1 MKMIWVLSN
10 IPTRTLRRLEKY
22 SEFCENNPTWFAD
35 TFPDFNQTNLA
46 IFEKLCYLWFQFRF
60 LCCYD
65 EDKFK
70 VFYERKIREVFGRWE
85 ELINLELHRAAPET
99 FAKLYDYNVSNYV
112 LESNT
117 ERENESQTTDTGT
130 VRDAG
135 SNTTTM
141 DLTYTTNGTKTGTR
155 TNTGT
160 QRNTQDETT
169 KDTGTVNV
177 DEEITG
183 KDKTARDV
191 SVDNTG
197 TSTMNY
203 GGSDKTENTST
214 NSSQGSES
222 TSNTNSSGNK
232 HLESYLPQSIT
243 AISGKFDTHFSGEGR
258 DIDGDGDIDM
268 PNYQAAWYTASSK
281 SEDRNTNDT
290 TNSASSS
297 NSSSGT
303 SDSTTTY
310 NSNDRRVDDLNT
322 KTDDDT
328 TFDTS
333 RDRDTTTTNNLTK
346 NVTGTATRTDDLS
359 ESTSDINNST
369 TRNAGTT
376 NRLNDTTKTNNLLR
390 NQNGTDNSQ
399 TNTQYDIVGRTNH
412 NPPEVI
418 LDAMQKIIAFCPTDW
433 FYINLQPCF
442 LLLADDFDDDY
453 VVEG

>member
-1 MKMIWVLSN
+1 MMLWIWNS
-10 IPTRTLRRLEKY
+10 PHKKLRKLERY
-22 SEFCENNPTWFAD
+22 SEFCENNPTWFTD

-70 VFYERKIREVFGRWE
+70 VFYERKIREVFGQWE

-99 FAKLYDYNVSNYV
+99 FARLYDYNVNNYV
-112 LESNT
+112 LESKT
-117 ERENESQTTDTGT
+117 ERENESNTKDTGT
-130 VRDAG
+130 VKDAG
-135 SNTTTM
+135 TTTTEM

-155 TNTGT
+155 KNTGT
-160 QRNTQDETT
+160 QTNSQDETT

-177 DEEITG
+177 DEDITG

-203 GGSDKTENTST
+203 GGNDKTENKSSNTST
-214 NSSQGSES
+214 GSES
-222 TSNTNSSGNK
+222 TTNTNSTGNK
-232 HLESYLPQSIT
+232 HLESYLPQSIS
-243 AISGKFDTHFSGEGR
+243 ALSGKFDTHFSGEGR
-258 DIDGDGDIDM
+258 DIDGDGDVDV
-268 PNYQAAWYTASSK
+268 PNYQSGWYTASSK

-290 TNSASSS
+290 TNSASSN

-310 NSNDRRVDDLNT
+310 NSNDTRTDNLNT
-322 KTDDDT
+322 ATDEDT
-328 TFDTS
+328 TFDTE
-333 RDRDTTTTNNLTK
+333 RKRDTTTTNNLTK
-346 NVTGTATRTDDLS
+346 TVNGTATRTDDLV
-359 ESTSDINNST
+359 ESTNDTNQNVT
-369 TRNAGTT
+369 KNEGTT
-376 NRLNDTTKTNNLLR
+376 THTNDATKTNNLER
-390 NQNGTDNSQ
+390 NQTGTDNSS
-399 TNTQYDIVGRTNH
+399 TNTKYDIVGRTNH

-418 LDAMQKIIAFCPTDW
+418 LDAMQKVIAFCPTDW

-442 LLLADDFDDDY
+442 LLLADDFDDDFIM
-453 VVEG
+453 EG